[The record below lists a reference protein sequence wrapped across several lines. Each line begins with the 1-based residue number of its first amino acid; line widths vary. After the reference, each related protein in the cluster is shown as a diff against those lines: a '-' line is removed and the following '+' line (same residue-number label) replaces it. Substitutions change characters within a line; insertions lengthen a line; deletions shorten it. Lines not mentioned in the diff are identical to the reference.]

1 MSRFIDSV
9 KTVFKAIH
17 KVITSII
24 NFILIIPIYFIGAGL
39 SRLFYR
45 SKQKESKDTYWQT
58 SEISYKKQDFEK
70 LF

>member
-1 MSRFIDSV
+1 MKKVFDSV
-9 KTVFKAIH
+9 KNVFKAIH

-39 SRLFYR
+39 SRLFY
-45 SKQKESKDTYWQT
+45 KLKKEESKDTYWQD
-58 SEISYKKQDFEK
+58 SEISYKKQNFEK